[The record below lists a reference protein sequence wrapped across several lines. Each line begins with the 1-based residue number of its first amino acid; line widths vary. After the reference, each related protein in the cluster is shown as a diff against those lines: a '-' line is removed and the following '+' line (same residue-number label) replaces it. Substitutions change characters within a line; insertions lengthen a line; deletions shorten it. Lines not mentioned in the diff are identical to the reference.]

1 MSNRRKLPS
10 SDSQQSLDQLAQ
22 QPKSKYVVHSSKD
35 KTRDESKSVLNDNS
49 ESRIGYSKTRGNL
62 AASVPEYTC
71 SLCEMVMHS
80 SSDFSAHSLTA
91 HFGHSQTELQ
101 VYLYYSVYFTAV
113 RFFVSFSN

>member
-1 MSNRRKLPS
+1 MSNHRKHSGDQS
-10 SDSQQSLDQLAQ
+10 SHFQ
-22 QPKSKYVVHSSKD
+22 KSKFFVHSSKD
-35 KTRDESKSVLNDNS
+35 KARDERQSVLNENS